1 MNVTIALPS
10 LHTSHRSRRCPLP
23 IVPPSH
29 TAPGSPAGWRSSLS
43 HSTQRILLHVRNGE
57 DNLGKF
63 SGLRKL
69 LEISSWI
76 WDPYPLS
83 ENSQIISN
91 VFGCIF
97 SETLYSQSLVTYYW
111 QETQAMFNKSS
122 DGSYTAIKF
131 GIHIGD
137 VKQDCCISIHCSC
150 TGNTVASH

>member
-1 MNVTIALPS
+1 MFYTQQPIRIASVSKNKVINVTIPLPS

-23 IVPPSH
+23 VVLPSH
-29 TAPGSPAGWRSSLS
+29 TVPGSPAGWRSSLS
-43 HSTQRILLHVRNGE
+43 HSMQRILLHVHNGE

-91 VFGCIF
+91 VFGCIC
-97 SETLYSQSLVTYYW
+97 SETLIANHLSHIIDRKHRQCLTNLEMKLHSREFVEFILV
-111 QETQAMFNKSS
+111 A
-122 DGSYTAIKF
+122 
-131 GIHIGD
+131 
-137 VKQDCCISIHCSC
+137 
-150 TGNTVASH
+150 